1 MKVLITGSSGLI
13 GSALVEAL
21 ATGGHEVGRLL
32 RKPGDGNTPWWD
44 PLEGKIDL
52 CEFDAPE
59 VVIHLAGDNLAT
71 GRWTAA
77 KKSRILNSRLRGTK
91 MLADFFSQC
100 DPKPRL
106 FLSGSAVGF
115 YGDCG
120 QTIVDESS
128 PPGRGFLADVCKQ
141 WEDATIPAANV
152 GIRVVT
158 IRTGMVLSPAGG
170 ALKKMLP
177 PFKLGLGG
185 VLGGGRQYMSWI
197 SIDDVVGS
205 VQWLMANDSIRGPVN
220 LVSPTPVT
228 NAQFTKA
235 LGAVLRRPTIFPMPA
250 FAARAIFGEMADEL
264 LLSSV
269 RVAPTKL
276 NDSGYTFRDPELSE
290 ALRRLL
296 KTGTAARL

>member
-13 GSALVEAL
+13 GSALVEGL
-21 ATGGHEVGRLL
+21 ATSGHEVGRLL
-32 RKPGDGNTPWWD
+32 RNRGDGNTPWWD

-52 CEFDAPE
+52 REFEAPE

-77 KKSRILNSRLRGTK
+77 KKSRILHSRVRGTK
-91 MLADFFSQC
+91 LLADLFSQG

-128 PPGRGFLADVCKQ
+128 PPGTGFLADVCKQ
-141 WEDATIPAANV
+141 WEDATIPAANA

-158 IRTGMVLSPAGG
+158 IRTGMVLSSAGG

-197 SIDDVVGS
+197 SIDDVVGA
-205 VQWLMANDSIRGPVN
+205 VEWAMADDSLRGPVN
-220 LVSPTPVT
+220 LVAPTPVT

-269 RVAPTKL
+269 RAVPAKL